1 MIASDV
7 MTRVRDILVDPDKV
21 RWSDAELLRWIGDG
35 QKFISHYR
43 PDATAVS
50 AVVDLDA
57 GAKQVLP
64 FGSARLLDIN
74 NAVKADNTP
83 ANAVTLIDRSLLDQQ
98 APSWQAGTKSLLVR
112 HYIYD
117 NRIPNE
123 YRVYPPAKAG
133 AKLDIS
139 YSAEP
144 IDPTTS
150 NSILAIPDTYRDML
164 VSYVCHR
171 CYCKDTQASSD
182 RASLHLSA
190 LSSALGIKLQK
201 DAAFQPDLNSKG
213 ASPNPAALSGGGI

>member
-1 MIASDV
+1 MLASDITV
-7 MTRVRDILVDPDKV
+7 RVRDIVNDPDAV
-21 RWSDAELLRWIGDG
+21 RWSDPELLRWTGDG
-35 QKFISHYR
+35 QKFIAHYR

-57 GAKQVLP
+57 GSKQMLP
-64 FGSARLLDIN
+64 YGSVRLLDIN
-74 NAVKADNTP
+74 NAVKADDSP

-98 APSWQAGTKSLLVR
+98 APGWQAGVKSLLVR
-112 HYIYD
+112 HFVYD

-144 IDPTTS
+144 LDPTAT
-150 NSILAIPDTYRDML
+150 NSTLSIPDTYRDML

-171 CYCKDTQASSD
+171 CYCKDTEARTD
-182 RASLHLSA
+182 RASMHLGA
-190 LSSALGIKLQK
+190 LSQALGIKLQK

-213 ASPNPAALSGGGI
+213 AAPNPAALSGGGL